1 MSRVS
6 HAGRI
11 RSAKKKRKKKKTTK
25 KMMRKKKCEPEAEV
39 LATDEASKLHSDLG
53 QSRLK
58 NEHV

>member
-6 HAGRI
+6 RAGRI
-11 RSAKKKRKKKKTTK
+11 RSAKKKRKKTKK
-25 KMMRKKKCEPEAEV
+25 KMMKKKKLNEPEAEV
-39 LATDEASKLHSDLG
+39 LALDEASKLHSDLG